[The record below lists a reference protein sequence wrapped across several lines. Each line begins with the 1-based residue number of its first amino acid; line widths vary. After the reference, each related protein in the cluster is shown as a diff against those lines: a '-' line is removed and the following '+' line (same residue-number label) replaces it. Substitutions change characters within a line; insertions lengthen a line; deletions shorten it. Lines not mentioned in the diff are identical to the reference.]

1 MKLGLAA
8 LAYWAM
14 VFALG
19 FVLGTVRVLLLAPA
33 VGLVAA
39 TAIELPVMLVASWW
53 AARWLVRRRFA
64 IARASA
70 ALAMGALA
78 FTLLIVAELLLA
90 VMLIGQQPA
99 EWLAGFR
106 ALHAQ
111 MGLAGQVLFALMPWL
126 VVRRE
131 AMSA

>member
-8 LAYWAM
+8 FAYWAM

-19 FVLGTVRVLLLAPA
+19 FVLGTVRVLWLAPA

-53 AARWLVRRRFA
+53 AARWLVRRFA
-64 IARASA
+64 ITRAGA
-70 ALAMGALA
+70 ALAIGALA
-78 FTLLIVAELLLA
+78 FTLLMAAELLLA

-111 MGLAGQVLFALMPWL
+111 MGLAGQVAFALMPWL
-126 VVRRE
+126 VLRRE